1 MRPLGLL
8 ALGGWLACSGCATT
22 QSVDPS
28 PVLASQTDLASIRQ
42 AIAPCLGKA
51 WGAPATRQSTRVTL
65 RWRLDEDGRL
75 LGQPEVIEPQGNP
88 GAPAAQAAIRAVRAC
103 EPFRL
108 PVDRY
113 HLWKEIVFNFD
124 AIATPD

>member
-1 MRPLGLL
+1 M
-8 ALGGWLACSGCATT
+8 
-22 QSVDPS
+22 
-28 PVLASQTDLASIRQ
+28 
-42 AIAPCLGKA
+42 
-51 WGAPATRQSTRVTL
+51 RVTL